1 MTRKSFGIVSVLA
14 IVLVVIF
21 VSNQITQAQRPDRSE
36 MRERERGGGRGGPGG
51 MRGFSPTSIID
62 SSWTDLTCCKV
73 SIIVVKVDDETLLK
87 ARPVFQKH
95 REKLEKA
102 VKEARD
108 SGDFQSMRAEMAQ
121 LREAFATERD
131 AVLTEEQISQ
141 LEKLEADADRT
152 DDASWRRTRQTRRR
166 QSAGLDHTQR

>member
-36 MRERERGGGRGGPGG
+36 MRERGRGGGRGGPGG

-62 SSWTDLTCCKV
+62 SSWTDLTF
-73 SIIVVKVDDETLLK
+73 VVKVDDETLLK

-141 LEKLEADADRT
+141 LEKLEADANRA
-152 DDASWRRTRQTRRR
+152 DDASWRRAGQTRRR

>member
-14 IVLVVIF
+14 IVLVVNF

-36 MRERERGGGRGGPGG
+36 MRERARGGGRGGPGG

-62 SSWTDLTCCKV
+62 SSWTDLTF
-73 SIIVVKVDDETLLK
+73 VVKVDDETLLK

-121 LREAFATERD
+121 LREAFATERN

-141 LEKLEADADRT
+141 LEKLEATRIEQMM
-152 DDASWRRTRQTRRR
+152 RRGGGPGRRGGGGGSR
-166 QSAGLDHTQR
+166 G

>member
-36 MRERERGGGRGGPGG
+36 MRERARGGGRGGPGG

-62 SSWTDLTCCKV
+62 SSWTDLTF
-73 SIIVVKVDDETLLK
+73 VVKVDDETLLK

-108 SGDFQSMRAEMAQ
+108 SGDFQSMRAEMAR

-141 LEKLEADADRT
+141 LEKLEADRIEQMM
-152 DDASWRRTRQTRRR
+152 RRGGGPGRRGGGSPR
-166 QSAGLDHTQR
+166 G

>member
-62 SSWTDLTCCKV
+62 SSWTDLTF
-73 SIIVVKVDDETLLK
+73 VVKVDDETLLK

-141 LEKLEADADRT
+141 LEKLEADRIEQMM
-152 DDASWRRTRQTRRR
+152 RRGSGPGRRGGGSPR
-166 QSAGLDHTQR
+166 G

>member
-62 SSWTDLTCCKV
+62 SSWTDLTF
-73 SIIVVKVDDETLLK
+73 VVKVDDETLLK

-141 LEKLEADADRT
+141 LEKLEADRIEQMM
-152 DDASWRRTRQTRRR
+152 RRGGGPGRRGGGSPR
-166 QSAGLDHTQR
+166 G

>member
-1 MTRKSFGIVSVLA
+1 MF
-14 IVLVVIF
+14 
-21 VSNQITQAQRPDRSE
+21 QIKLLKPNVRTGA
-36 MRERERGGGRGGPGG
+36 RESARGGGRGGPGG

-62 SSWTDLTCCKV
+62 SSWTDLTF
-73 SIIVVKVDDETLLK
+73 VVKVDDETLLK

-108 SGDFQSMRAEMAQ
+108 SGDFQSMRAEMAR

-141 LEKLEADADRT
+141 LEKLEADRIEQMM
-152 DDASWRRTRQTRRR
+152 RRGGGPGRRGGGSPR
-166 QSAGLDHTQR
+166 G

>member
-62 SSWTDLTCCKV
+62 SSWTDLTF
-73 SIIVVKVDDETLLK
+73 VVKVDDETLLK

-121 LREAFATERD
+121 LREAFATERN

-141 LEKLEADADRT
+141 LEKLEAMRIEQMM
-152 DDASWRRTRQTRRR
+152 RRGGGPGRRGGGGGSR
-166 QSAGLDHTQR
+166 G